1 MKPPGLSGWSAS
13 GYAFKLGNAPKRPLS
28 ETQLVKHVLK
38 ALAMEP
44 GVTAWRCQSGR
55 RAGISFGLGKGAADV
70 IACVGPYGR
79 FLAIELKT
87 KTGKQSEA
95 QGENKSDL
103 HKHLPLPSPLRGR
116 TGSRMKIELA
126 TVRCGQPKGD

>member
-95 QGENKSDL
+95 QR
-103 HKHLPLPSPLRGR
+103 HWQ
-116 TGSRMKIELA
+116 IELETMGGVYA
-126 TVRCGQPKGD
+126 LCRDVAEARAAVQFTRRQR